1 MTVEIEIIPDGA
13 AELPVEA
20 RDHSVL
26 WNHLQSASLSSGS
39 PITDTHEIE
48 RVVTRDRIALRMS
61 GTLADHSSTTLS
73 NVASAITSNVAGT
86 KEHPDGWQEVQEV
99 TQ

>member
-1 MTVEIEIIPDGA
+1 MIEIEIIPDAA

-39 PITDTHEIE
+39 PIADTREIE
-48 RVVTRDRIALRMS
+48 RVVTRERIALRMS
-61 GTLADHSSTTLS
+61 GSLADHSSTTLG
-73 NVASAITSNVAGT
+73 NVASAITANVAGV
-86 KEHPDGWQEVQEV
+86 KEHPDGWQEV